1 MEYEK
6 PTAEFIAFE
15 GSDAISTSAVHLP
28 IIPIGQGFDG
38 DETEYCIPE

>member
-15 GSDAISTSAVHLP
+15 SSDVISTSAVHLP
-28 IIPIGQGFDG
+28 IIPIGQNFDG
-38 DETEYCIPE
+38 DETEYCITE